1 MKDTRIEFKN
11 LDVIMGTIQNQDVPE
26 YLKGENQ
33 WESPENVELYEAA
46 LKGDIH
52 NLRLAL
58 DKGAKPNY
66 FHRHGDDCPS
76 ALHTVARFA
85 PSSCGDAAMCAKEL
99 IGRGAVVSIELVS
112 NKNTPVHEAAYSG
125 SLGVFRVL
133 IDADKT
139 TCIKAENSFGNT
151 ALHAA
156 SRSGSI
162 EIARL
167 LLENGADPNK
177 QNKRGS
183 TALHL
188 ACFLARSVK
197 ESENSLS
204 QSCSSSNGDK
214 DNLIDSFVT
223 IAAILICNNET
234 LVDIQDE
241 NGYTPLHVA
250 SQRGCNEM
258 VKLLIDS
265 GASLK
270 KKTYIDSKGRGG
282 RTPKGMAIF
291 GESET
296 TRDMIEK
303 AMDAIDC
310 GERVATRRM
319 AKELESKYLLR
330 NP

>member
-1 MKDTRIEFKN
+1 M
-11 LDVIMGTIQNQDVPE
+11 
-26 YLKGENQ
+26 
-33 WESPENVELYEAA
+33 A
-46 LKGDIH
+46 H
-52 NLRLAL
+52 
-58 DKGAKPNY
+58 
-66 FHRHGDDCPS
+66 
-76 ALHTVARFA
+76 
-85 PSSCGDAAMCAKEL
+85 DA
-99 IGRGAVVSIELVS
+99 
-112 NKNTPVHEAAYSG
+112 
-125 SLGVFRVL
+125 VFRVL

-204 QSCSSSNGDK
+204 QSRSSSNGDK
-214 DNLIDSFVT
+214 NDLIDSFVT
-223 IAAILICNNET
+223 IAAILICNDET
-234 LVDIQDE
+234 LIDIQDE

-250 SQRGCNEM
+250 AQRGCNEM

-282 RTPKGMAIF
+282 RTPKGMTIF

-296 TRDMIEK
+296 TRDIIEK

-310 GERVATRRM
+310 GEKVVTRRM
-319 AKELESKYLLR
+319 AKELESQYLLR